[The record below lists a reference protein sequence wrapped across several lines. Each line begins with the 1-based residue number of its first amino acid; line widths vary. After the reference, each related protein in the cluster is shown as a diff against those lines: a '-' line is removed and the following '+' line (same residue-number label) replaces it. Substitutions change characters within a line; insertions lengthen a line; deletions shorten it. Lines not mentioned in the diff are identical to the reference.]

1 MLSNSTTRLVDNYK
15 ERIAGTKAT
24 IFLRNGIFQINYY
37 LGDGAY
43 KSQSLKT
50 SKLEEAR
57 QRARLLLAKYEY
69 RISEGLPVHGRSL
82 GVVIDEYLAERKKGL
97 RDERGQPV
105 YGSGGIKTHPQLWRH
120 LQRVTRYFRQFA
132 GSMSIERIGDG
143 ELSRYL
149 AWRQELYTRVRAERD
164 PNRAPRY
171 IAEKTLLWEL
181 TLLKTILRWAHR
193 QGYRGLLPLPT
204 QGHKISQKIARPPFT
219 DDHLKR
225 LREGLKR
232 WIELSKGTRNE
243 YTALLL
249 RDYVMILAGSGLR
262 IGELNRL
269 TWGAV
274 EPFTDKKGR
283 RNLKL
288 AVIGKT
294 GRRTVIPRRTVVRYF
309 GRVRK
314 RSGEVSPSDLV
325 FRMPG
330 GSEIKT
336 LRYVFIKVLR
346 MVGIEHNAVGETY
359 SLYSLRHTY
368 ATMAL
373 RRRVDVYMLSRNMGA
388 SVPVIESFYGRR
400 VTAEMGELQLGD

>member
-181 TLLKTILRWAHR
+181 TLLKTILRWAQRVPPERLARKVQLDLLVLQVCSLLVLGRLPRATLSR
-193 QGYRGLLPLPT
+193 QGNQRASTEFRQP
-204 QGHKISQKIARPPFT
+204 A
-219 DDHLKR
+219 
-225 LREGLKR
+225 
-232 WIELSKGTRNE
+232 
-243 YTALLL
+243 
-249 RDYVMILAGSGLR
+249 SG
-262 IGELNRL
+262 
-269 TWGAV
+269 
-274 EPFTDKKGR
+274 
-283 RNLKL
+283 
-288 AVIGKT
+288 
-294 GRRTVIPRRTVVRYF
+294 
-309 GRVRK
+309 
-314 RSGEVSPSDLV
+314 
-325 FRMPG
+325 
-330 GSEIKT
+330 
-336 LRYVFIKVLR
+336 
-346 MVGIEHNAVGETY
+346 
-359 SLYSLRHTY
+359 Y
-368 ATMAL
+368 ATHVWYLDHAAGAECGL
-373 RRRVDVYMLSRNMGA
+373 ARLSVVLERSIVGT
-388 SVPVIESFYGRR
+388 S
-400 VTAEMGELQLGD
+400 